1 MVEARRAASA
11 ITVSSPYGSWWSA
24 APREPASVAGRAA
37 AQLQRAGLL
46 AHELLGLL
54 HPAPGEARV
63 LRRWAHGPL
72 PRRAARVCVFK
83 RNETTKRNWV
93 FCFSVYVA
101 ATGRRADAGRWWRR
115 VERDHRELT
124 GARVCV
130 CVCVCV
136 CARARACYARPAERR
151 GDDANSGDTATAPLL
166 DKIFPDWRF
175 RVNARA
181 KALQKVFQ
189 K

>member
-63 LRRWAHGPL
+63 LR
-72 PRRAARVCVFK
+72 
-83 RNETTKRNWV
+83 
-93 FCFSVYVA
+93 
-101 ATGRRADAGRWWRR
+101 
-115 VERDHRELT
+115 
-124 GARVCV
+124 
-130 CVCVCV
+130 
-136 CARARACYARPAERR
+136 
-151 GDDANSGDTATAPLL
+151 
-166 DKIFPDWRF
+166 
-175 RVNARA
+175 
-181 KALQKVFQ
+181 
-189 K
+189 